1 MILAAAIVFITLALV
16 LYTTAVWWERS
27 MGVLRGRH
35 ILLFWLGFACDT
47 TGTTLM
53 SRIAHGPF
61 LLSFHGITGALAIAL
76 MLFHA
81 VWGTAVHGGKR
92 QGPKERFHRL
102 SVAVWAV
109 WLVPYLS
116 GMVFAMTGGF
126 GHGL

>member
-1 MILAAAIVFITLALV
+1 MLIAAIVFITLALA
-16 LYTTAVWWERS
+16 LYTTAVWWERA

-35 ILLFWLGFACDT
+35 LLLFWLGFACDT

-53 SRIAHGPF
+53 GKIAGGPF
-61 LLSFHGITGALAIAL
+61 AFSFHGITGMLAILL

-81 VWGTAVHGGKR
+81 VWGTVVHAGKR
-92 QGPKERFHRL
+92 PEPKASFHRL

-116 GMVFAMTGGF
+116 GLVFGMSGSMR
-126 GHGL
+126 